1 MVKIKMPEGFHTFFS
16 RTGKRLEVDVDGCIE
31 VEDLSQEHLDLM
43 ATPGAYAVG
52 NNNPPKMS
60 PDEAPDPSK
69 DLGEEVV

>member
-43 ATPGAYAVG
+43 ATPGAVAIGGSGV
-52 NNNPPKMS
+52 
-60 PDEAPDPSK
+60 APASEEPAK